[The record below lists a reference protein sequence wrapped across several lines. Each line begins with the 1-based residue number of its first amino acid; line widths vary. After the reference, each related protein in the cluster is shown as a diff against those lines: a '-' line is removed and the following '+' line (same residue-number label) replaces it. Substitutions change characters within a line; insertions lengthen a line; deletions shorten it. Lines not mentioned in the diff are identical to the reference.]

1 MATMKVLISDAVT
14 KTCIAILEQNNIAVD
29 YRPGLSAD
37 ELRKVIPEFDGLIVR
52 SATKVTAEIIK
63 AASNLRVI
71 GRAGTGVDN
80 IDVAAATGQG
90 IVVLNSRGG
99 NTLSAAE
106 LTFALM
112 MSLARNIPAAHAS
125 MTAGKWE
132 RSKFVG
138 VELSGKKLGIVGFGQ
153 IGKEVAKRAQAF
165 GMIVSA
171 FDPLLEP
178 ADFSA
183 HGVTQEPVDDLLRTC
198 DFMTLH
204 VPLMDATRHM
214 ISEAQFEICNPNLKL
229 INVARGGIVDEAAL
243 ERALTAGKLAGA
255 ALDVFENEPPGDNPL
270 IGLDKI
276 ITTPHLGAR
285 TIDAQERIARE
296 IAETV
301 AHALHGRE
309 VSNLVNPN
317 AAEPH

>member
-1 MATMKVLISDAVT
+1 MATMKVLISDAVA
-14 KTCIAILEQNNIAVD
+14 KTCIAILEESDIAVD
-29 YRPGLSAD
+29 YRPGLSPD
-37 ELRKVIPEFDGLIVR
+37 ELREVISEFDGLIVR

-63 AASNLRVI
+63 AASSLRVI

-90 IVVLNSRGG
+90 IAVLNSRGG

-112 MSLARNIPAAHAS
+112 MSLARNIPAAQAS

-132 RSKFVG
+132 RTKFVG

-153 IGKEVAKRAQAF
+153 IGKEVAKRAQVF
-165 GMIVSA
+165 GMSVSA

-178 ADFSA
+178 ADFLA

-198 DFMTLH
+198 DFLTLH

-214 ISEAQFEICNPNLKL
+214 ISDTQFEICNPNLKL

-243 ERALTAGKLAGA
+243 ERALIAGKLAGA
-255 ALDVFENEPPGDNPL
+255 AIDVFEKEPPGDNPL

-276 ITTPHLGAR
+276 ITTPHLGAS
-285 TIDAQERIARE
+285 TIDAQERIAHE

-301 AHALHGRE
+301 AHVLHGRE
-309 VSNLVNPN
+309 VSNRVS
-317 AAEPH
+317 